1 MNRHENIATRTA
13 RATTPGERRVAPA
26 RHATFVLACCLS
38 VALLAGCKQESA
50 TPAQFLPVKAQ
61 AVKLVNY
68 APEITLTGE
77 IAARVQ
83 SNLSFRISGQVV
95 ERKVEVGEH
104 VNPGDALARLDSKV
118 QEADVAGAAAAVQAA
133 DAKLRQVTSVFN
145 RQKDLLAQRFTTQ
158 REYDQAEQD
167 QRSAQAQLDSAQA
180 QLATAR
186 DGLAQTVLRAPAP
199 GIVTARD
206 IEVGQ
211 VVQTGQPAFALAQDG
226 PRDAVVN
233 VQETLLAAAPYDGL
247 PIEIALVEDPKIKA
261 HGEMREI
268 SPVVNATG
276 GVQVKIGIAET
287 PAEMG
292 LGSAVRLTA
301 HAQPREMA
309 VLPWSALYA
318 DGKRPAVWVVDPQSR
333 AVALRRIEI
342 EAYENS
348 DIVVRDGLRAGELVV
363 TSGVQRLRPMQQV
376 ALAED
381 KP

>member
-1 MNRHENIATRTA
+1 MLS
-13 RATTPGERRVAPA
+13 
-26 RHATFVLACCLS
+26 LACCLS
-38 VALLAGCKQESA
+38 VALLVGCKQEEA
-50 TPAQFLPVKAQ
+50 KPAQFLPVKAE
-61 AVKLVNY
+61 AAKLVNY
-68 APEITLTGE
+68 QPEVTLTGE
-77 IAARVQ
+77 ISARVQ
-83 SNLSFRISGQVV
+83 SALSFRISGQVV
-95 ERKVEVGEH
+95 EWKVDVGAH
-104 VNPGDALARLDSKV
+104 VDPGDVLARLDSKV

-167 QRSAQAQLDSAQA
+167 QRSAQAQLDGAQA

-186 DGLAQTVLRAPAP
+186 DSLAQTVLRAPSP
-199 GIVTARD
+199 GIVTARG

-211 VVQTGQPAFALAQDG
+211 VVQTGQPAFTLAQDG

-233 VQETLLAAAPYDGL
+233 VQETLLAAGPYDGL
-247 PIEIALVEDPKIKA
+247 QIEIALVDDPKIKA

-287 PAEMG
+287 PPEMG

-301 HAQPREMA
+301 HARPREMV

-318 DGKRPAVWVVDPQSR
+318 DGKRPAVWVVDPQTR

-348 DIVVRDGLRAGELVV
+348 DVVVRDGLRPGEMVV
-363 TSGVQRLRPMQQV
+363 TSGVQRLRPAQQV
-376 ALAED
+376 ALTED

>member
-1 MNRHENIATRTA
+1 MPKAFAIALR
-13 RATTPGERRVAPA
+13 ERRPNPI
-26 RHATFVLACCLS
+26 RRCMLSLACCLS
-38 VALLAGCKQESA
+38 VALLVGCKQEEA
-50 TPAQFLPVKAQ
+50 KPAQFLPVKAE
-61 AVKLVNY
+61 AAKLVNY
-68 APEITLTGE
+68 QPEVTLTGE
-77 IAARVQ
+77 ISARVR
-83 SNLSFRISGQVV
+83 SALSFRISGQVV
-95 ERKVEVGEH
+95 EWKVDVGAH
-104 VNPGDALARLDSKV
+104 VDPGDVLARLDSKV

-167 QRSAQAQLDSAQA
+167 QRSAQAQLDGAQA

-186 DGLAQTVLRAPAP
+186 DSLAQTVLRAPSP
-199 GIVTARD
+199 GIVTARG

-211 VVQTGQPAFALAQDG
+211 VVQTGQPAFTLAQDG

-233 VQETLLAAAPYDGL
+233 VQETLLAAGPYDGL
-247 PIEIALVEDPKIKA
+247 QIEIALVDDPKIKA

-287 PAEMG
+287 PPEMG

-301 HAQPREMA
+301 HARPREMV

-318 DGKRPAVWVVDPQSR
+318 DGKRPAVWVVDPQTR

-348 DIVVRDGLRAGELVV
+348 DVVVRDGLRPGEMVV
-363 TSGVQRLRPMQQV
+363 TSGVQRLRPAQQV
-376 ALAED
+376 ALTED